1 MKNPITLNLILSSLL
16 IAGVARAG
24 TVDDLLSE
32 FSGNGAGQ
40 GQFSAAAGKALWL
53 SEFPSKDGSKRS
65 CTSCHTTDPRKPGR
79 HAKTGKAIEPMAPS
93 ANAKSLTE
101 RRQVEKWFKRNC
113 KWTLGREC
121 TAQEKGDLLS
131 FLRTQ

>member
-1 MKNPITLNLILSSLL
+1 MKCAATLNLILSSLL
-16 IAGVARAG
+16 IVGVARAG

-32 FSGNGAGQ
+32 FSAKGAGP
-40 GQFSAAAGKALWL
+40 FSAMAGKAFWTR
-53 SEFPSKDGSKRS
+53 EFASKDGSKRA
-65 CTSCHTTDPRKPGR
+65 CTSCHTSDPKKPGQ

-93 ANAKSLTE
+93 ANAKRLTE

-131 FLRTQ
+131 FLRTK

>member
-1 MKNPITLNLILSSLL
+1 MSISTVRNLMLSGL
-16 IAGVARAG
+16 IAVSIAQAG
-24 TVDDLLSE
+24 TVDDLLTE
-32 FSGNGAGQ
+32 YAGAGA
-40 GQFSAAAGKALWL
+40 GPFSASAGESLW
-53 SEFPSKDGSKRS
+53 SREFPPKDGSKRA
-65 CTSCHTTDPRKPGR
+65 CTSCHTSDLKQAGR
-79 HAKTGKAIEPMAPS
+79 HATTGKAIEPLAPS
-93 ANAKSLTE
+93 VNAKRLTE

>member
-1 MKNPITLNLILSSLL
+1 MKSPTIFNLILSSLL
-16 IAGVARAG
+16 IVGVAQAG
-24 TVDDLLSE
+24 TVDDLLWE
-32 FSGNGAGQ
+32 FSEKGADP
-40 GQFSAAAGKALWL
+40 FSAAAGKALWL
-53 SEFPSKDGSKRS
+53 REFPSKDGSKRA
-65 CTSCHTTDPRKPGR
+65 CTSCHTSDPKKPGR

-93 ANAKSLTE
+93 ANAKRLTE

-121 TAQEKGDLLS
+121 TVQEKGDLLT

>member
-1 MKNPITLNLILSSLL
+1 MKSPTTLNLILSGLL
-16 IAGVARAG
+16 VVGIARAG

-32 FSGNGAGQ
+32 FSAKGAGP
-40 GQFSAAAGKALWL
+40 FSAAAGEALW
-53 SEFPSKDGSKRS
+53 SRGFPSKDGSKRA
-65 CTSCHTTDPRKPGR
+65 CTSCHSGDPKKPGQ
-79 HAKTGKAIEPMAPS
+79 HANTGKFIEPMAPS
-93 ANAKSLTE
+93 VNAKRLTE

>member
-1 MKNPITLNLILSSLL
+1 MKSPTIFNLILSSLL
-16 IAGVARAG
+16 IVGVAQAG
-24 TVDDLLSE
+24 TVDDLLWE
-32 FSGNGAGQ
+32 FSEKGAGP
-40 GQFSAAAGKALWL
+40 FSAAAGKALWL
-53 SEFPSKDGSKRS
+53 REFPSKDGSKRA
-65 CTSCHTTDPRKPGR
+65 CTSCHTSDPKKPGR

-93 ANAKSLTE
+93 ANAKRLTE

-121 TAQEKGDLLS
+121 TVQEKGDLLT